1 MEQSAFSGKFILVI
15 DVGTQSIRAS
25 FIDLGGN
32 IREIEQTHIEAY
44 YSDQPGYAE
53 QDAEYFWE
61 QLCETTRLLFKNSSL
76 DVKQLAGMSFTSQRG
91 TVVNL
96 DKEGKP
102 LRPAIIWLDQRKAKV
117 GTWPAGIVKT
127 GLQIAGVYDSVA
139 YAIEEG
145 ESNWI
150 RQNQPEVWEKT
161 DKYLMLSGFLI
172 SRLSGAFKDSIGST
186 VGYIPF
192 NYKKHE
198 YSRTSA
204 INYKMFPIER
214 EKLADLVYPSEKIG
228 NITAEASRQTGIPEG
243 LTIIAAA
250 ADKACEV
257 LGSGVI
263 SPEIACLSYG
273 TTATVQTVNSKYLE
287 VVKMFPSYPSAIPHY
302 FNTEVMIYRGFW
314 MIKWFKN
321 EFGYREVEEA
331 KRLKKAPEELFD
343 KMIDDVPPGSMGLT
357 LQPYWTPGIRQPGI
371 EAKGAVIGFG
381 DVHTRAH
388 LYRSILEGIAYA
400 LKEGMLRTQKTT
412 GVNVEKIRVSGGGS
426 QSKNALQLTADIF
439 NLPVEKPHT
448 YETSALGAAINA
460 AVGLGF
466 YKDFETA
473 IAKMCRIG
481 ETYQPIPENVKV
493 YRQLYNQ
500 VYSKMYKRLKP
511 LYNDIRDIIN
521 YPKK

>member
-1 MEQSAFSGKFILVI
+1 
-15 DVGTQSIRAS
+15 
-25 FIDLGGN
+25 
-32 IREIEQTHIEAY
+32 
-44 YSDQPGYAE
+44 
-53 QDAEYFWE
+53 
-61 QLCETTRLLFKNSSL
+61 
-76 DVKQLAGMSFTSQRG
+76 
-91 TVVNL
+91 
-96 DKEGKP
+96 
-102 LRPAIIWLDQRKAKV
+102 
-117 GTWPAGIVKT
+117 
-127 GLQIAGVYDSVA
+127 
-139 YAIEEG
+139 
-145 ESNWI
+145 
-150 RQNQPEVWEKT
+150 
-161 DKYLMLSGFLI
+161 
-172 SRLSGAFKDSIGST
+172 
-186 VGYIPF
+186 
-192 NYKKHE
+192 
-198 YSRTSA
+198 
-204 INYKMFPIER
+204 MFPIER

-273 TTATVQTVNSKYLE
+273 TTATVQTVNPKYLE

>member
-1 MEQSAFSGKFILVI
+1 MEHTTFSEKYILVI

-25 FIDLGGN
+25 FIDLKGY

-44 YSDQPGYAE
+44 FSDQPGYAE
-53 QDAEYFWE
+53 QDAEYFWDK
-61 QLCETTRLLFKNSSL
+61 LCDTTRLLFKNSNL
-76 DVKQLAGMSFTSQRG
+76 DLKFLAGMSLTSQRG

-96 DKEGKP
+96 DKNGKP

-117 GTWPAGIVKT
+117 DSWPTGIIKAGLKV
-127 GLQIAGVYDSVA
+127 AGMYDTVS
-139 YAIEEG
+139 YAIEEC

-172 SRLSGAFKDSIGST
+172 SRLSGEFKDSTGSM

-192 NYKKHE
+192 NFKKQV
-198 YSRTSA
+198 YAKPSS
-204 INYKMFPIER
+204 INYKMFPVER
-214 EKLADLVYPSEKIG
+214 KKLAKLVYPSEIIG
-228 NITAEASRQTGIPEG
+228 NITAEASGQTGIPEG
-243 LTIIAAA
+243 LPIIAAA

-257 LGSGVI
+257 LGSGVV
-263 SPEIACLSYG
+263 SPETACLSYG
-273 TTATVQTVNSKYLE
+273 TTATVQTVSSKYLE

-302 FNTEVMIYRGFW
+302 FNTEVMIYRGYW

-331 KRLKKAPEELFD
+331 KKLKKSPEELFD
-343 KMIDDVPPGSMGLT
+343 KMIDEIPPGSMGLT
-357 LQPYWTPGIRQPGI
+357 LQPYWSPGVKRPGI

-400 LKEGMLRTQKTT
+400 LKEGTIRTEKTT
-412 GVNVEKIRVSGGGS
+412 GVKVEKIRVSGGGS

-448 YETSALGAAINA
+448 PETSSLGAAINA

-466 YKDFETA
+466 YKDFESA
-473 IAKMCRIG
+473 VHKMCHIG
-481 ETYQPIPENVKV
+481 ETYLPVPENVKI
-493 YRQLYNQ
+493 YSQLYNK